1 MTAKLETSITR
12 WNGIS
17 SDIKPL
23 TDVHEGSTY
32 KYVDTGEK
40 FIFHNGMWEDNFE
53 NTNAPND

>member
-1 MTAKLETSITR
+1 MTVKLETSINR

-23 TDVHEGSTY
+23 TGVREGSTY

-40 FIFHNGMWEDNFE
+40 FIFHNGMWEDFIE
-53 NTNAPND
+53 NPNVL